1 MIAPYLV
8 AYLCA
13 VALLAISFALAF
25 AKGKRGETASYIL
38 VGLLVADFLLT
49 LVPAWFES
57 QGSPWFILL
66 AIYNTMGMLLFEG
79 MAESM
84 YEPIMATAT
93 VLQTWEELF
102 LSFYIVTLFICY
114 VATPI
119 CLATSAYALLTRK
132 LSEARVYRQ
141 VRSYLRR
148 KNDPIYVFSCLN
160 KRSIAFVKSLFSG
173 ENGYDSSLIHDP
185 QLNKHILCVFTDVN
199 QNAHSKYSQII
210 GEFNSKAIRFYE
222 QDVVDLFEKADSKFV
237 IDANKV
243 FVFFLEEEED
253 VERLNLGNTIS
264 FLEYLSR
271 TVKYSSKDCKRY
283 YNGEPCYHIY
293 CACHGESDELALD
306 AVENRKG
313 FDIKVVDECRE
324 IIYQLLWSHPL
335 YETTLLS
342 PGKLGLHAA
351 ESAKRGE
358 LDKSQCEDLDIVIV
372 GSGRYGFEALRACLW
387 MGQIPYVHLHLHVID
402 KMPWD
407 TFVSRLRH
415 KCPGFFSA
423 SRFDP
428 LSEGRLEID
437 SSGQR
442 LRVSRYFDLRYYAAD
457 VTSQDFDNAVALIQH
472 EILTRAACRHES
484 IDGSLRQSYCIICL
498 GNDDLNMDAAVR
510 LRRLFIGDMRLPVIL
525 PSIYV
530 DIYDSRRHDVVKQM
544 SAKGTSAQSV
554 GFELTPFGGM
564 ESVFNKEYLVD
575 SEFTSL
581 ALGINASYS
590 GLFERED
597 SPELQR
603 TNFEYFSEWQ
613 MNRLSSLTAAL
624 SVKTKLWLLGFSFE
638 ELSASSTELAKLK
651 LLLAQLE
658 AESRQSL
665 TIGEADGGGHNVQ
678 STLGLLA
685 KNEHDRWEMFY
696 YGEGWVSMPA
706 DIAKEFRTS
715 AGLASLSAG
724 RHDSHL
730 LLQHPYLHDF
740 EKLQDIADEIFGP
753 GKKNPTSSDYQIVLD
768 LGEIVGRLERETIEE
783 ETTMLLSSQKS
794 VARIFGSSEKSVDFD
809 MELSKL
815 AR

>member
-1 MIAPYLV
+1 MIASYLI

-13 VALLAISFALAF
+13 VAALAVSFILAF

-38 VGLLVADFLLT
+38 VGLLAADFLLT

-84 YEPIMATAT
+84 YEPIMTTAT

-102 LSFYIVTLFICY
+102 LSLYIVTLFICY

-148 KNDPIYVFSCLN
+148 QKDPIYVFSCLN
-160 KRSIAFVKSLFSG
+160 KRSIAFVKSLFSD
-173 ENGYDSSLIHDP
+173 ESGYDSSHIHDP
-185 QLNKHILCVFTDVN
+185 RFNKHVSCVFTSVN
-199 QNAHSKYSQII
+199 QNTHSEYSQII

-222 QDVVDLFEKADSKFV
+222 QNAIDLFERAGSKYV

-264 FLEYLSR
+264 FLEYLAR
-271 TVKYSSKDCKRY
+271 TVEYSSKDCKRY
-283 YNGEPCYHIY
+283 HNGEPCYHIY

-342 PGKLGLHAA
+342 RGKLGLHAT

-358 LDKSQCEDLDIVIV
+358 FDVSQCEDLDIVIV

-472 EILTRAACRHES
+472 EILSRAACRHKS
-484 IDGSLRQSYCIICL
+484 IDDSLRQSYCIICL

-544 SAKGTSAQSV
+544 SAKGSSAQSV

-564 ESVFNKEYLVD
+564 ESVFNKEYLID

-590 GLFERED
+590 GLFESED

-624 SVKTKLWLLGFSFE
+624 SIKTKLWLLGFSLE

-651 LLLAQLE
+651 QLLAQLE
-658 AESRQSL
+658 AESRQSW
-665 TIGEADGGGHNVQ
+665 TTDEAGAGGHNVQ

-715 AGLASLSAG
+715 TGLASLSAG

-740 EKLQDIADEIFGP
+740 EKLQAIADEIFGP
-753 GKKNPTSSDYQIVLD
+753 GQKDPTSSDYQIVLD
-768 LGEIVGRLERETIEE
+768 LGEIVGRATSRRTKETPTRAPFMQEIDSNSQPVSTFA
-783 ETTMLLSSQKS
+783 ETSDL
-794 VARIFGSSEKSVDFD
+794 
-809 MELSKL
+809 ELSEVV
-815 AR
+815 